1 MSINPTTGTIF
12 VSMYK
17 PIGIYSIKVIG
28 TLPDLVTTT
37 SAIFK
42 IHVKLNSVPIFAS
55 PLANVKVP
63 LLTFYTYIFPKIID
77 PDDGA

>member
-1 MSINPTTGTIF
+1 MSINLTTGTIF

-17 PIGIYSIKVIG
+17 PIGTYSIKIIG

-42 IHVKLNSVPIFAS
+42 ILVK
-55 PLANVKVP
+55 
-63 LLTFYTYIFPKIID
+63 
-77 PDDGA
+77 